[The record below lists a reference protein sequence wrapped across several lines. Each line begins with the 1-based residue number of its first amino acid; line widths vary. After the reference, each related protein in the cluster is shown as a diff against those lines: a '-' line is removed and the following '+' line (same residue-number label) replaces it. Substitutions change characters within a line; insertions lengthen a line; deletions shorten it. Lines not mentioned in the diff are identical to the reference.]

1 MMNGRISING
11 VLLGGILD
19 VGLSMLL
26 NTIFILF
33 WTMHFIGAFKGAELA
48 AKVSEVIATNPAIFA
63 GTFAIGSLCSILGG
77 YISARIAKQHE
88 VLNGALSSWLCIA
101 LGVYGLLFKVSSP
114 THGIFLAV
122 LSIPLSFG
130 LAALGGY
137 LWRK

>member
-1 MMNGRISING
+1 MNGRISIKG
-11 VLLGGILD
+11 ILLGGILD

-33 WTMHFIGAFKGAELA
+33 WIMQFIGAFKGAELA
-48 AKVSEVIATNPAIFA
+48 AKISEVIATTPAIFA
-63 GTFAIGSLCSILGG
+63 ATFAIGSLCSILGG
-77 YISARIAKQHE
+77 YFSARIAKRHE

-101 LGVYGLLFKVSSP
+101 LGVYGLLFKSSSP

-137 LWRK
+137 LRRK